1 MLNKIFLG
9 AGLALVAACAGLF
22 WWGSSK
28 AEDAAKWEQAHLEL
42 QTVNA
47 EWQSRFDEKTAEL
60 ARVSVISTEREKRRQ
75 SLVNEAESL
84 RQKLRS
90 LSRHDQNVSD
100 YLVRPIPVGLLDS
113 LQQYA
118 APDAGPTASEAIPA
132 RPLAL
137 ELPGPDGAGKSD

>member
-9 AGLALVAACAGLF
+9 AGLALVAVCAALL

-28 AEDAAKWEQAHLEL
+28 AEQAAKWEQAHSKL
-42 QTVNA
+42 QKVNA
-47 EWQSRFDEKTAEL
+47 EWQTRFDEKTAEL
-60 ARVSVISTEREKRRQ
+60 ARVSVISTEREIRRQ

-132 RPLAL
+132 RPLAV
-137 ELPGPDGAGKSD
+137 ELPGPGGAGKSD